1 MTKSFA
7 FLLAGLV
14 SIPAERAISA
24 DPSDPGVEF
33 FEKKIRPVLAD
44 HCHKCHSHKAEKLK
58 AGLYLDS
65 RDDFLKGGDTGVAVA
80 LGEPDKSRLIEALR
94 YKNPDLEMPPKEK
107 LPDEVIADFVE
118 WVKMGIPW
126 PKEEAAVTTASE
138 EKSKEI
144 ERRKREHWAW
154 QPVALHEPPSVQNKN
169 WPKNGIDRFVLAG
182 LEKKKLT
189 PVSPADKRTL
199 IRRAYFDL
207 IGLPPTA
214 EEIAAFEKD
223 GSPDAFAKV
232 VDSLLAN
239 PHYGERWGRHW
250 LDVARYGEDQAHSF
264 KPRLYPQ
271 GFRYRDWLVRAFNED
286 MPYDRFI
293 KEQIAADLLN
303 APDRTNNLAALGFF
317 ALGPVYYGDGKMFD
331 QFDDR
336 VDTVSR
342 GFLALTV
349 ACARCHDHKFDP
361 ISAKD
366 YYALS
371 GIIAS
376 SEYVETPL
384 ASPEEVRTYDKAQSA
399 VQSKTKELDDFIKKE
414 TTRLS
419 DAQLEN
425 TADYLMASWRL
436 EQQRKTE
443 PKTTIK
449 EIAKAEGVREFF
461 LQRWVDYLAKP
472 VKEQLPQLAKWNA
485 RRTELDADSTAG
497 LQELERETR
506 KAAEAFQDY
515 ITSAVKLRQAVE
527 DHKTATAKV
536 SSEKLEQLSLDD
548 SSAAAL
554 SALTGKDGV
563 YTVPKDKI
571 DDVLS
576 DADKTHLASLRTDL
590 ERLKKK
596 SPAKYPFV
604 HTLKEGT
611 PKNLNILLRGNS
623 SNPGDE
629 VPRRFLSVF
638 GGETRPAFTNGSG
651 RLDLALAIAD
661 KKNPIT
667 ARVMVNRV
675 WQHLFGTG
683 LVRTHSNFGTLG
695 ESPTHPELLDYLA
708 NQFMESGWS
717 VKSLTRSIMLSS
729 TYQMS
734 SRDDAHNQTVDADN
748 KSLWRMNRRRL
759 EVEAWRDAML
769 AVSGELD
776 PTIGGESKDLTPENR
791 RRTFYAKVSRHNL
804 NSLLRLFDFPDPNVT
819 SDARTV
825 TTVPLQQLFFLNSD
839 FMVRQAK
846 TLAAKLNASSDESDN
861 QRIEKAFLLVYG
873 RHPSKEEIQMGEE
886 FLSRAKESSEVKD
899 RSLSRWDQYA
909 QVLLSANEF
918 LFVD

>member
-1 MTKSFA
+1 MTKPFA
-7 FLLAGLV
+7 FLLALLALLPEARAV
-14 SIPAERAISA
+14 SS

-33 FEKKIRPVLAD
+33 FEKRIRPVLAE
-44 HCHKCHSHKAEKLK
+44 HCHKCHSHKSEKLK

-65 RDDFLKGGDTGVAVA
+65 REGFLKGGDTGVAVA
-80 LGEPDKSRLIEALR
+80 LGEPEKSRLIEALR

-126 PKEEAAVTTASE
+126 PKGEAVATGVSE
-138 EKSKEI
+138 EKAKEI
-144 ERRKREHWAW
+144 ENRKREHWAW
-154 QPVALHEPPSVQNKN
+154 QPVVAHQPPSVKKVD
-169 WPKNGIDRFVLAG
+169 WSKNGIDRFVLAG
-182 LEKKKLT
+182 LEKKGLS
-189 PVSPADKRTL
+189 PVSPADRRTL

-223 GSPDAFAKV
+223 TSPNAFAKV

-293 KEQIAADLLN
+293 KEQIAADLLD

-317 ALGPVYYGDGKMFD
+317 ALGPVYYGDSKMFD

-361 ISAKD
+361 ISTKD

-384 ASPEEVRTYDKAQSA
+384 ASSDEVKAYEKAQSA
-399 VQSKTKELDDFIKKE
+399 VQSKTKEVDDFIKKA
-414 TTRLS
+414 TTEVS
-419 DAQLEN
+419 EAELEK
-425 TADYLMASWRL
+425 TADYMMAAHRF
-436 EQQRKTE
+436 EAQRKLE

-449 EIAKAEGVREFF
+449 EIAKAEGVREIF
-461 LQRWVDYLAKP
+461 LQRWVDYLSKP
-472 VKEQLPQLAKWNA
+472 VKEQLPQLAKFN
-485 RRTELDADSTAG
+485 
-497 LQELERETR
+497 TR
-506 KAAEAFQDY
+506 KTERAAVSDSGPADEIREEAEAFQRY
-515 ITSAVKLRQAVE
+515 VLSVVKLREAIE
-527 DHKTATAKV
+527 DHKDVAAKV
-536 SSEKLEQLSLDD
+536 STEKLEKLSLDE
-548 SSAAAL
+548 SSA
-554 SALTGKDGV
+554 SAISTLTGKEGV
-563 YTVPKDKI
+563 FSVAKDKI

-576 DADKTHLASLRTDL
+576 GSDRARLASLRKDL
-590 ERLKKK
+590 EQVKKE
-596 SPAKYPFV
+596 SPEKYPFI
-604 HTLKEGT
+604 HALKEGS
-611 PKNLNILLRGNS
+611 PKNLQVLIRGNS
-623 SNPGDE
+623 SNPGE
-629 VPRRFLSVF
+629 VVPRRFLSVL
-638 GGETRPAFTNGSG
+638 GGEANPTFTNGSG
-651 RLDLALAIAD
+651 RLELALAIAD

-675 WQHLFGTG
+675 WQHLIGVG

-708 NQFMESGWS
+708 SEFVKSSWS
-717 VKSLTRSIMLSS
+717 IKSLTRSIMLSS

-776 PTIGGESKDLTPENR
+776 PTIGGESKDLSPENR

-825 TTVPLQQLFFLNSD
+825 TTVPLQQLFFLNSE
-839 FMVRQAK
+839 FMVSQAK
-846 TLAAKLNASSDESDN
+846 TLSAKLTASANESDS

-873 RHPSKEEIQMGEE
+873 RRPTTEEIQLGQA
-886 FLSRAKESSEVKD
+886 FLAGAKEGSERKGGA
-899 RSLSRWDQYA
+899 LSRWDRYA

>member
-1 MTKSFA
+1 MAKFFA
-7 FLLAGLV
+7 FLLAGLTF
-14 SIPAERAISA
+14 IPAAAAVSS
-24 DPSDPGVEF
+24 DPSDPGAEF
-33 FEKKIRPVLAD
+33 FEKKIRPVLAE

-65 RDDFLKGGDTGVAVA
+65 RDGFLKGGDTGVAVA

-126 PKEEAAVTTASE
+126 PKEEAVASSISTE
-138 EKSKEI
+138 NARET
-144 ERRKREHWAW
+144 ERRKQEHWAW
-154 QPVALHEPPSVQNKN
+154 QPVSPGDPPTVQNTN
-169 WPKNGIDRFVLAG
+169 WPQNGIDRFVLAG
-182 LEKKKLT
+182 LEKKRLT
-189 PVSPADKRTL
+189 PVSSADRRTL

-214 EEIAAFEKD
+214 REIAAFESD
-223 GSPDAFAKV
+223 GSPDAFARV

-271 GFRYRDWLVRAFNED
+271 GFRYRDWLVRAFNAD

-293 KEQIAADLLN
+293 QEQIAADLLD
-303 APDRTNNLAALGFF
+303 APDRTNHLAALGFF

-361 ISAKD
+361 ISTKD

-384 ASPEEVRTYDKAQSA
+384 ASPEKVQAYDKAQAA
-399 VQSKTKELDDFIKKE
+399 VQAKTKELDDFIKKE
-414 TTRLS
+414 TTRLA
-419 DAQLEN
+419 DAQLEK
-425 TADYLMASWRL
+425 TVTYLMAGWRL
-436 EQQRKTE
+436 EQQRRSD
-443 PKTTIK
+443 PKMTVK
-449 EIAKAEGVREFF
+449 EIAHGEGVREIF
-461 LQRWVDYLAKP
+461 LQRWMDYLAKP

-485 RRTELDADSTAG
+485 RRTELDAESTAD

-506 KAAEAFQDY
+506 KAADGFQDY
-515 ITSAVKLRQAVE
+515 LTSAVKLRDAVE
-527 DHKTATAKV
+527 NHKTATAKV
-536 SSEKLEQLSLDD
+536 SSEKLEKLSLDE

-554 SALTGKDGV
+554 SALTGKDGI
-563 YTVPKDKI
+563 YTVPKDRI
-571 DDVLS
+571 ADVLS
-576 DADKTHLASLRTDL
+576 DSDKAQLASLRTEL
-590 ERLKKK
+590 ERLKRE
-596 SPAKYPFV
+596 SPEKYPFV
-604 HTLKEGT
+604 HSLQEGT
-611 PKNLNILLRGNS
+611 PKNLPVLLRGNA
-623 SNPGDE
+623 SNPGAE
-629 VPRRFLSVF
+629 VPRRFLSIF
-638 GGETRPAFTNGSG
+638 GGESRPAFTNGSG

-695 ESPTHPELLDYLA
+695 ELPTHPELLDYLA
-708 NQFMESGWS
+708 HQFMESGWS
-717 VKSLTRSIMLSS
+717 VKSLTRTIMLSS

-776 PTIGGESKDLTPENR
+776 PAIGGESKDLSPENR

-825 TTVPLQQLFFLNSD
+825 TTVPLQQLFFLNSE
-839 FMVRQAK
+839 FMVRQAR
-846 TLAAKLNASSDESDN
+846 TLAAKFTAASDESDS
-861 QRIEKAFLLVYG
+861 QRIVKAYLLVYG
-873 RHPSKEEIQMGEE
+873 RPPTAEEIQMGQE
-886 FLSRAKESSEVKD
+886 FLASAMESPEGKGE
-899 RSLSRWDQYA
+899 SLSRWDQYA